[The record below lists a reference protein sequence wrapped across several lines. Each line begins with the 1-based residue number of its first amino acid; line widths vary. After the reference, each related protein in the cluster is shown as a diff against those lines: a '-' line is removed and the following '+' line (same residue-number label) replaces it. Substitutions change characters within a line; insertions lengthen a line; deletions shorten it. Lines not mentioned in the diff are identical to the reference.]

1 MLRILVR
8 FFFDVAAVVT
18 ALVVGCCGSVE
29 AIAVAR
35 DRCRSPLQSGVG
47 PFQFRV
53 LARLHF
59 ASRADADGEAAFD
72 VSSPTIPVNEL

>member
-47 PFQFRV
+47 PF
-53 LARLHF
+53 
-59 ASRADADGEAAFD
+59 
-72 VSSPTIPVNEL
+72 